1 MKSIFIDTSTNHL
14 ILAYLS
20 GTKVIDMIDQV
31 VLKDMSSQLF
41 PILDELLNRNSVS
54 VQDLEKIYVVVGPG
68 SFTGVRIGVTVA
80 KTMAWGLNIPIVPI
94 SSLEVL
100 ASTGGDDYV
109 CSYID
114 ARRGYVYAGVYAAD
128 LNSVISDS
136 YVSVDTLHRMI
147 EEQIDGSV
155 SYVSYDSI
163 ERFSSVFP
171 KLDLERVISK
181 YQNHVGMSPH
191 MVNPV
196 YLKLT
201 EAEEKLLNENN

>member
-14 ILAYLS
+14 VLAYLFDS
-20 GTKVIDMIDQV
+20 KVIDMVDHV

-41 PILDELLNRNSVS
+41 PCLDELLNRNSVS

-80 KTMAWGLNIPIVPI
+80 KTMAWGLHIPIVPI

-100 ASTGGDDYV
+100 ASTGGANCV
-109 CSYID
+109 CSFID
-114 ARRGYVYAGVYAAD
+114 ARRGYVYAGVYDSD

-136 YVSVDTLHRMI
+136 YVSVDTLHKMI
-147 EEQIDGSV
+147 EEQVTGSI
-155 SYVSYDSI
+155 SYVSYDSM
-163 ERFSSVFP
+163 ESFSSVLP
-171 KLDLERVISK
+171 KLNLERVISK
-181 YQNHVGMSPH
+181 YQDHVGVSPH

-201 EAEEKLLNENN
+201 EAEEKLLHEKN

>member
-1 MKSIFIDTSTNHL
+1 MKSLFIDTSTNHL
-14 ILAYLS
+14 ILAHFDQNKL
-20 GTKVIDMIDQV
+20 IDMIDQV

-41 PILDELLNRNSVS
+41 LFLDELLNRNSVS

-109 CSYID
+109 CSFID
-114 ARRGYVYAGVYAAD
+114 ARRDYVYAGVYDVD

-136 YVSVDTLHRMI
+136 YVSVDNLHKMI
-147 EEQIDGSV
+147 DEQIDGSV
-155 SYVSYDSI
+155 SYVSYDST

-181 YQNHVGMSPH
+181 YQDHVGVYPH

-201 EAEEKLLNENN
+201 EAEEKLLHENN